1 MNKARKEILQLPT
14 EELGPESDF
23 PGCLT
28 DLINTFWW
36 SIILVVDVI
45 GIGFICYWI
54 SLLFKY
60 HSAYWRSK
68 WVHQISDEPYVLHH
82 STLRRIKED
91 PVWKRVIPQVKIY
104 CDSYKPGNPLL
115 PNYAI
120 LRMNSIMKKIFD
132 LKIEYQDSHSTKLV
146 KETPIPDEACTIS
159 IAMDGFVHG
168 KLCHEFAPLRKR
180 IRGSHFR
187 FQMYGDHRIQV
198 TYFIEDDIRYIA
210 GLCIYIRHPQDW
222 GVNYRLKFIQDCMN
236 STKYPARSQ
245 RKIEGFHTRELTVE
259 YCRVARRNMLTAFKP
274 DGAYHQEWNHNLD
287 VMTIEKCHRC
297 TNRAN
302 RDRPPT
308 YFSVTMNDETGQP
321 MLSRSL

>member
-1 MNKARKEILQLPT
+1 MNKTLKEILQLST
-14 EELGPESDF
+14 EELEPEPGF
-23 PGCLT
+23 PHCLT

-82 STLRRIKED
+82 SILRRIKED

-120 LRMNSIMKKIFD
+120 QRMNSIMKKIFD
-132 LKIEYQDSHSTKLV
+132 LKILDTDSHSTKL
-146 KETPIPDEACTIS
+146 
-159 IAMDGFVHG
+159 
-168 KLCHEFAPLRKR
+168 
-180 IRGSHFR
+180 
-187 FQMYGDHRIQV
+187 
-198 TYFIEDDIRYIA
+198 
-210 GLCIYIRHPQDW
+210 DW
-222 GVNYRLKFIQDCMN
+222 GVNYRLKFVQDCMN

-274 DGAYHQEWNHNLD
+274 DGAYHQEWNHNQD
-287 VMTIEKCHRC
+287 VMTVEKCHRC

-308 YFSVTMNDETGQP
+308 YFSVVVGDETGQP